1 MICMFGCSLTADQ
14 RWLMNDEIFDLRLVS
29 ENILHPTSTMATTEG
44 GLQSTDSSLLLQQN
58 NAEESFSLR
67 KN

>member
-1 MICMFGCSLTADQ
+1 
-14 RWLMNDEIFDLRLVS
+14 MNDEIFDLRLVS

-44 GLQSTDSSLLLQQN
+44 GLQLTDSSLLLQQN